1 MPVVKCVAVGDSEAE
16 KTALL
21 IAYTRGCNPS
31 EYVPTV
37 FTDYAVTVMIDGQ
50 PYTLG
55 LFDTAG
61 QNDYD
66 RLRPLSYP
74 KTDVF
79 LVCFSV
85 VHPTSVESVK
95 TKWVP
100 EISHHCPGTP
110 FLLVGTQTHLRGDSH
125 TVQELVKTKHCPVSP
140 QDGEKLARALRA
152 VKYVECSMITQESVK
167 TVFDEALLAA
177 LEVPKVKKK
186 RLCVAI

>member
-1 MPVVKCVAVGDSEAE
+1 MQVLKCVAVGDSEAE

-31 EYVPTV
+31 EYVPKV
-37 FTDYAVTVMIDGQ
+37 SN
-50 PYTLG
+50 
-55 LFDTAG
+55 
-61 QNDYD
+61 NDYD